1 MKCYVNSNC
10 IGCGLCCATC
20 PAVFSMGDE
29 GMAVAI
35 DADVPAEVIDSAAEA
50 MANCPAEAIE
60 EA

>member
-20 PAVFSMGDE
+20 PEVFSMGDE

-35 DADVPAEVIDSAAEA
+35 DGEVPAEAVDGAVEA
-50 MANCPAEAIE
+50 VSSCPAGAIE
-60 EA
+60 EV